1 MISIHGEKKMK
12 VTFAFDDE
20 GMKDSGL
27 SGLNLEELAEKCGID
42 PSLIWKFKKDNTIF
56 SIEGGGLRKN
66 RLLSGMT
73 QEELAEKSGIDLVLI
88 QKYEENQEEL
98 NIARLST
105 LLKLRRALDVNLS
118 AIVTDR
124 ETLDLLLEFEDNED

>member
-1 MISIHGEKKMK
+1 MK

-20 GMKDSGL
+20 GTKDSDLSGL
-27 SGLNLEELAEKCGID
+27 SLEELAERCGID
-42 PSLIWKFKKDNTIF
+42 PSTIRKLKKGNTVF
-56 SIEGGGLRKN
+56 SIEGGGLKKN

-73 QEELAEKSGIDLVLI
+73 REELSEKSGIDLSLI
-88 QKYEENQEEL
+88 QEYEEDQEEL
-98 NIARLST
+98 NTARLST

-124 ETLDLLLEFEDNED
+124 ETLDLLEEFEENED